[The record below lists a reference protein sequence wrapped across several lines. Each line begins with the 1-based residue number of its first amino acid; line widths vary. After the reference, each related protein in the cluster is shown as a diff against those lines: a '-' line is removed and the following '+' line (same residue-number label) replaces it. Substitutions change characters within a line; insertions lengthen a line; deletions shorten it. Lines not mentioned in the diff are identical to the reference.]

1 MCTQIRGYR
10 PVLPLHQNR
19 SNSRNSTL
27 ALDQEKRFFP
37 LLLVMSVELMANQR
51 FKGPFQ
57 HPWSTPK
64 HTWSQINGETKET
77 QNLIILKRQTRK
89 QA

>member
-1 MCTQIRGYR
+1 
-10 PVLPLHQNR
+10 
-19 SNSRNSTL
+19 
-27 ALDQEKRFFP
+27 
-37 LLLVMSVELMANQR
+37 MANQR

-57 HPWSTPK
+57 HPWTTPK

-77 QNLIILKRQTRK
+77 QNLIILKRMTRN